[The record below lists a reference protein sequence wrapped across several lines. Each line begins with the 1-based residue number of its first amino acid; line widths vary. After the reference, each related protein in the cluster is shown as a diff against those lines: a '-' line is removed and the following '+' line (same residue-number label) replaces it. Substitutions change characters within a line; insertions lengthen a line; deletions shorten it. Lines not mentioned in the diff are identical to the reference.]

1 MNVKYRKHSCN
12 ISRPTSNPTVPS
24 DAGSDVIVVTIAN
37 IIPLVNEGLVI
48 ASDIEQGIYEAK
60 ESC

>member
-1 MNVKYRKHSCN
+1 MAW
-12 ISRPTSNPTVPS
+12 VPS
-24 DAGSDVIVVTIAN
+24 DAGSEVIVVTIAN